1 MKICLIRHGET
12 AWNSLGKLQGRED
25 IPLND
30 SGIMQIRQT
39 LPYFRKSKWEAIISS
54 PLLRAKMSA
63 EIIGK
68 ETGLDTIHEEAGFME
83 RDLGKISGMTWE
95 EVKKRYP
102 DGNYEGTEPL
112 DILQNRAV
120 NALGKWINK
129 FNGKDIVIVSHGA
142 TINSVLTKLSGNK
155 IEMGKAIP
163 GNAGI
168 SLLEKQGNAI
178 DIVFYN
184 KAVNELSL

>member
-12 AWNSLGKLQGRED
+12 VWNSLGKLQGRED

-102 DGNYEGTEPL
+102 DGNYEDTEPL

-120 NALGKWINK
+120 NALGKWIKK

-142 TINSVLTKLSGNK
+142 TINSILTTISRNK

-168 SLLEKQGNAI
+168 SLLDKHGDEI
-178 DIVFYN
+178 EIVFYN
-184 KAVNELSL
+184 KAVNELPL